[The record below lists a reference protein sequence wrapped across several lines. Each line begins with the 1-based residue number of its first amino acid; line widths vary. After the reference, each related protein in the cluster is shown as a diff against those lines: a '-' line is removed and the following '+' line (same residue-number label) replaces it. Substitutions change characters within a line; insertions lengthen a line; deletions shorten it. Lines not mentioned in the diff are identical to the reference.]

1 MLKIYLVV
9 ATKLIYTPFIYNEI
23 VNQSP
28 IIDPLIGKVLDDRY
42 QIDELI
48 AQGGMATV
56 YLGTDLRLGR
66 TVALK
71 VLGGALVN
79 DPNFVERFTQEAR
92 AAAALTHP
100 NVVAVHDQ
108 GINAG
113 FPFLVMEYVQGQT
126 IRQLMAQSGPF
137 TSAHALEIIGA
148 VLAGLSAAHDA
159 GFVHRDIKPENVLIT
174 QDGHIKV
181 TDFGLARVISD
192 TPVSDST
199 GAVLLGTM
207 AYLSPEQ
214 VQQFAVDQ
222 RSDVYS
228 CGILLYEMVTGVVPF
243 TGISPLDVAYQH
255 VNSAVSAP
263 SAIQPDVPPA
273 VDHLVLAATRKHPDE
288 RIQSAREFRHGVVRA
303 ISAVP
308 KAEALTTAIPLH
320 NTQILNPA
328 SRGSHRATGVIP
340 ITKPNPGIG
349 SSGIHREPTTKSRN
363 RLIAPLL
370 ILLAVILGGGAWYQ
384 FSGSYAV
391 VPPLAGLSV
400 EEANVILA
408 PLELSSDVVEEFS
421 EDIPAGLVVATSP
434 LAGENARKGN
444 AIVLRISKGQE
455 RYLIPN
461 DLAGRDPAEVTTVL
475 EELTLSVAG
484 TNEVFD
490 ELIPI
495 GKVVSTEPVAGE
507 SVKRATPI
515 TVSISKGPAPVEV
528 PPILGTLV
536 TDATAVLANI
546 GLTLEITLEEFA
558 DSVAGTILTSDP
570 LPGNVVPKATVIK
583 VTVSKGPVLV
593 AVPNVV
599 GMDVATATA
608 TLQNAGFQVKATN
621 KLAVAILN
629 KVYSQNPAGG
639 SQAPRGSLIT
649 LEIV

>member
-1 MLKIYLVV
+1 M
-9 ATKLIYTPFIYNEI
+9 ATKLIFTPFTYNEL
-23 VNQSP
+23 VTQPP
-28 IIDPLIGKVLDDRY
+28 ISDPFIGKVLDDRY

-71 VLGGALVN
+71 VLGGPLAS
-79 DPNFVERFTQEAR
+79 DPNFVERFTHEAR

-108 GINAG
+108 GINGG
-113 FPFLVMEYVQGQT
+113 FPFLVMEYVQGRT
-126 IRQLMAQSGPF
+126 IRQLMAQSGPL
-137 TSAHALEIIGA
+137 TSAHALEILGA
-148 VLAGLSAAHDA
+148 VLAGLSAAHNA

-181 TDFGLARVISD
+181 TDFGLARVISS

-243 TGISPLDVAYQH
+243 TGVSPLDVAYQH
-255 VNSAVSAP
+255 VNSSVSAP

-273 VDHLVLAATRKHPDE
+273 VDHLVLAATRKLPED
-288 RIQSAREFRHGVVRA
+288 RIQSAREFRDGVIKA

-308 KAEALTTAIPLH
+308 RAEALTTAIPLN
-320 NTQILNPA
+320 NTAIITPA
-328 SRGSHRATGVIP
+328 IRGSHRATAGIP
-340 ITKPNPGIG
+340 LEKPNPGIG
-349 SSGIHREPTTKSRN
+349 ASGIHPTAKPKSRK
-363 RLIAPLL
+363 RIIAPLL
-370 ILLAVILGGGAWYQ
+370 ILFALLLGGGAWYQ
-384 FSGSYAV
+384 FGGSYAI
-391 VPPLAGLSV
+391 VPPLAGLTV

-408 PLELSSDVVEEFS
+408 PLELSGEIVEEFS

-444 AIVLRISKGQE
+444 AIVLRVSKGQE
-455 RYLIPN
+455 RYLIPT
-461 DLAGRDPAEVTTVL
+461 DLTGRDPAEVTTIL
-475 EELTLSVAG
+475 EDLTLSIAG
-484 TNEVFD
+484 TNDIFD
-490 ELIPI
+490 ELIPL
-495 GKVVSTEPVAGE
+495 GKVVGTDPAAGE
-507 SVKRATPI
+507 SVMRATPVVI
-515 TVSISKGPAPVEV
+515 LVSKGPAPVEV

-536 TDATAVLANI
+536 TDATNALANL
-546 GLTLEITLEEFA
+546 GLTLEITLENFA

-570 LPGNVVPKATVIK
+570 LPGTTVPKATVVK

-593 AVPNVV
+593 DVPNVV
-599 GMDVATATA
+599 GMDVTTATA
-608 TLQNAGFQVKATN
+608 TLQTAGFQVKAVN

-639 SQAPRGSLIT
+639 SQAPRGSVIT
-649 LEIV
+649 LEVV

>member
-328 SRGSHRATGVIP
+328 SRGSHRDTGVIP

-349 SSGIHREPTTKSRN
+349 SSGIHRAPTTKSRN